1 MSVPTTLLKEPYQL
15 ISLFDTDETSEET
28 IKQKKDEA
36 VQEALDTIRQK
47 YRYVSVQKAT
57 VLKQGS
63 RTVARSKM
71 VGGHSAGGLEGLE

>member
-1 MSVPTTLLKEPYQL
+1 M
-15 ISLFDTDETSEET
+15 
-28 IKQKKDEA
+28 
-36 VQEALDTIRQK
+36 QEALDTIRQK